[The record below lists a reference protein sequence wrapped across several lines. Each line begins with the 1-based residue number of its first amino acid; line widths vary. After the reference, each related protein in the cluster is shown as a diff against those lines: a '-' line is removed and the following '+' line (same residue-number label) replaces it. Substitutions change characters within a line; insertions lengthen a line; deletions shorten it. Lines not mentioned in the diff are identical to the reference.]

1 MQRVYAQSDAKSLFC
16 FGARSEPARWRI
28 EGATGLLYSNAI
40 GSFHGFIGKSVFYA
54 NIDADHRRLDRN
66 GGNESL
72 EHSLRFQLGCR
83 FCGGMRKQLAPLTCA
98 SQHHS
103 TASQRHV
110 AGTRHTQR
118 CFGIGPSQG
127 AIAKRRC

>member
-16 FGARSEPARWRI
+16 FGARPEPARWRI

-83 FCGGMRKQLAPLTCA
+83 FCGGMRKQPAPLTCA
-98 SQHHS
+98 SLRS
-103 TASQRHV
+103 IIPSPLSGTSPAPVTPSDASGS
-110 AGTRHTQR
+110 AL
-118 CFGIGPSQG
+118 
-127 AIAKRRC
+127 RRAQ